1 MSSARSIRPPPR
13 RSILARFREARPNE
27 TFLIGSGAT
36 ATIGGFD
43 PAAGERLNLTGLL
56 AGAPLANDLANLGAF
71 ISVVGQGPDPN
82 GGTDTTLS
90 LTGPGGGASL
100 VLVGGK
106 AIAAADL
113 LNDNAL
119 VLPPH

>member
-1 MSSARSIRPPPR
+1 MARWRGQHLPITDPANASFYALVQE
-13 RSILARFREARPNE
+13 LAAYPSR
-27 TFLIGSGAT
+27 G
-36 ATIGGFD
+36 GGFD